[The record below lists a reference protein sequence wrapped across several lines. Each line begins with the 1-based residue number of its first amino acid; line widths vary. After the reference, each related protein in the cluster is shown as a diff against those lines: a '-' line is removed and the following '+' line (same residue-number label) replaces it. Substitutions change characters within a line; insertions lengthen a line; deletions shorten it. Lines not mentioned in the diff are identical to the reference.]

1 MVKQRLDELL
11 VALGLVETR
20 SKAKA
25 LIMTGNVLVNDLPVD
40 KAGAL
45 VATEA
50 NIRLRDQQKYVGRG
64 GIKLEAALRDFKID
78 VANKVCLD
86 VGASTGGF
94 TDCLLQHGAK
104 KVWAVDVGQNQLH
117 WKLKTDSRVLGLEGI
132 NFRHMDLAI
141 LEDPIDVVVMD
152 VSFISIKLLIPKIV
166 SLLKLSSKKKQ
177 VVFLIKPQFEVGKE
191 LVGKGGIVR
200 DEKARD
206 TVVSDVVTF
215 CKESGF
221 ENLKTMPSPITG
233 ADGNVEFLLAA
244 NFLA

>member
-1 MVKQRLDELL
+1 MTKQRLDELL
-11 VALGLVETR
+11 VSMNLAETR

-45 VATEA
+45 IATGA
-50 NIRLRDQQKYVGRG
+50 KVRLRDQQKYVGRG

-78 VANKVCLD
+78 VVDKTCLD

-94 TDCLLQHGAK
+94 TDCLLQQGAK

-117 WKLKTDSRVLGLEGI
+117 WKLKTDPRVVSLEGQ

-141 LEDPIDVVVMD
+141 LENPIDVVVMD

-166 SLLKLSSKKKQ
+166 SLLKRSPGKKL
-177 VVFLIKPQFEVGKE
+177 VAFLIKPQFEVGKA

-200 DEKARD
+200 DEKLRNE
-206 TVVSDVVTF
+206 VVHDLVAF
-215 CKESGF
+215 CKKSGF

-244 NFLA
+244 SFLA